1 MDALRPALRDATAAD
16 RAWLL
21 EAVAALNDHE
31 RALHDTR
38 LPGAAMAA
46 AYLATIER
54 ATVDQDGSIVLAVA
68 DDGPVGFIACRVE
81 RGDTPAE
88 TADSNVFGYVSD
100 AYVAPAARGRGVA
113 GLLLAEAERR
123 LRALGVTRLR
133 LGSLAANTAAI
144 RAYRKAG
151 FADYE
156 VVLEKR
162 VGGG

>member
-1 MDALRPALRDATAAD
+1 MDALSPALRDATPAD

-38 LPGAAMAA
+38 LPGAAIAA

-54 ATVDQDGSIVLAVA
+54 AIVEQAGSIVLAVA
-68 DDGPVGFIACRVE
+68 TDGPVGFLACRIG

-100 AYVAPAARGRGVA
+100 VYVAPHTRGRGIA
-113 GLLLAEAERR
+113 ALLLAEAERR
-123 LRALGVTRLR
+123 LRALGMTRMR
-133 LGSLAANTAAI
+133 LGSLTANAAAI
-144 RAYRKAG
+144 RAYRKFG

-156 VVLEKR
+156 VTLEKR
-162 VGGG
+162 VGGA

>member
-1 MDALRPALRDATAAD
+1 MDALSPALRDATAAD

-38 LPGAAMAA
+38 RPGAAIAA

-54 ATVDQDGSIVLAVA
+54 AIDEDSGSIVLAVGP
-68 DDGPVGFIACRVE
+68 DGPVGYAAFRIE
-81 RGDTPAE
+81 RHDNPAE

-100 AYVAPAARGRGVA
+100 VYVAPAARGRGVA

-133 LGSLAANTAAI
+133 LSSLAANAAAI

-156 VVLEKR
+156 VTLEKR
-162 VGGG
+162 VDGI